1 MGHSGRV
8 VTGGRNNSN
17 SHSILQT
24 SHNIFGRPND
34 HFTANINID
43 FINQSTGITPDINLL
58 VAGTTDGCIF
68 TDTTLNISSGKV
80 ARILGGSIGSNTII
94 FDGYPL
100 NLFVGSTTMN
110 ITGGDITEIFGTS
123 LGRWTNEIYYFGD
136 IQINISGGIIRS
148 EIYGA
153 GAASLTGNNPDN
165 QYQYYNSY
173 CSGVTTSTEINIS
186 GGTLQGNVYGG
197 GYGYS
202 NYLTTDVRADGGAL
216 YGNSTINITGG
227 TINGDI
233 FGAGRGYNYSDKT
246 YLAEMKG
253 NSTINI
259 SGNPTI
265 TGNIYGAG
273 EGISGMN
280 LMARLVGSSTI
291 NIDADLNSTVYGGG
305 SIARVTGNTNIVVD
319 GGTSTGTIFAGGSH
333 GDINGNSSVIVNDGT
348 VNEIYAGGDL
358 ATINNTSVI
367 INGGEIGLAYA
378 GGNQANVNDTSF
390 VVNGGEVTLAYAGG
404 NRGVARN
411 TSVEIKDGTIGTLYC
426 GGNHAT
432 VTKTELEVSGGN
444 STTIYGGGNEASVG
458 TSEISVTGGA
468 VTDMYG
474 GGNNAGVTTTAIN
487 VEDGTVG
494 RLFGGSNNSGAVTET
509 TIIIEGGTI
518 TETYGGNNAGGST
531 TDTNVYIC
539 GGELGNVYGGGN
551 NVFVQNTNVY
561 LRNTDEQAGSIYGGG
576 NNAGAD
582 VTKVYLQGG
591 DAENVFG
598 GSNNGGT
605 VRESHIMSGD
615 ESDIQNPNP
624 EPEPEPEPEPMPE
637 PRTGYVAYSNG
648 TYYSTLQTAIDST
661 GSSETK
667 IIMVDNSTE
676 TINIASGKNIVI
688 ELNGYTLTSTNTTI
702 TLRGNLTI
710 DDSSENSTGAISTTA
725 GSNSYYPILQYGGN
739 LIVNN
744 GAISSNYRG
753 IRTYEN
759 AHVIIN
765 GGNVTA
771 RSGAGIGF
779 EDDGSFEMHGG
790 TVTASSHAIY
800 TDRNVNMTITGG
812 TVIGNSTGVHNSGN
826 GTIIIGVQDGSVEE
840 NPIILGRSGLNGTA
854 ATINFYDG
862 IIGGTNTAI
871 NGTISEIEES
881 STRQTG
887 TRTFNNTNYNITYL
901 NGPSGGQND
910 NPDDPPDDPDDP
922 TITIPGTVADSL
934 NIENVYGGNNTG
946 GQTTTTNIDC
956 YYGNID
962 NIYGGGNRVNSP
974 TTNVNIYGGD
984 LGSVYGGSNQTGNVT
999 TANLNIEGGQIDNAY
1014 GGNNAG
1020 GTTSN
1025 ATVIVDGGTVGNVYG
1040 GNNQGGITTN
1050 AYTEANH
1057 GTITNIYG
1065 GGDRAITNSATLNV
1079 NSANILGSVY
1089 GGGNHAAVNTD
1100 TNLNLNNASISTN
1113 VYGGGNEGV
1122 VLGNTYAKITNSSID
1137 GSIYAGGNGVT
1148 AIVSGNTNLLIE
1160 GTTNIE
1166 GHAFGGGN
1174 QAATGTENSNNSSS
1188 IVNIVGGT
1196 IGGNVYGGANT
1207 SVVYGVTNVNI
1218 GKSVPNIQN
1227 MVQGDIDI
1235 KGTVF
1240 GGGEANAAGDENYD
1254 FSFISVTNGININID
1269 ADTYSKFLIGKSIFG
1284 SGNASTTTGTSII
1297 NIHNYGTP
1305 EHPKSNISI
1314 QRANTVTLDNCAIWL
1329 AGATDRTNEHSNVLF
1344 SLSRIDELKV
1354 KNNTT
1359 LYMQNGAN
1367 LLKKFSSLVDV
1378 GNNEVKGFVTIDS
1391 NGNIT
1396 KNVDNR
1402 LYIREGV
1409 NINIAENE
1417 QANVYGDVS
1426 GMFFLGLYTG
1436 KNHLSLGIYSPSYEN
1451 GEEID
1456 LSDKMVFTRNSYVMG
1471 EHYSDH
1477 DITVDGF
1484 YTNYKTE
1491 DDKIKVDYIN
1501 PTPEDQLYYIW
1512 NVGENA
1518 DAIIYEI
1525 QLTASKFNTLGTKEL
1540 PLIGLETPNTI
1551 FEYSGTVCDLVDG
1564 VELIDKSQIKNIED
1578 NQDDADNKFG
1588 LGIET
1593 GRNGWSMEGKTK
1605 FMSNDPYYSGTT
1617 VYTSENSNST
1627 PILNFYLYHSQNLS
1641 IQREL
1646 GTVVI
1651 AFTAIRQIDDLNKE
1665 MKNVLIYVNMDT
1677 ALYQDWYYESAITPG
1692 EKYELFTNTQTSIT
1706 KDSEFSQ
1713 YYSLMLEDFSQT
1725 DYYDN
1730 YMTNYRTLVSSTVL
1744 PANTT
1749 ITMID
1754 LLTDSTE
1761 YYYYIVT
1768 QEDENNRKK
1777 KFDITDF
1784 KKMGSTDEYFNED
1797 NTKYYDSTLDVEHE
1811 EFIFHYDF
1819 ANTNLQTP
1827 IVDQTIFLEYRDQ
1840 DDETLMGVLGDLRET
1855 LEYSV
1860 YITGSNID
1868 VTATASS
1875 PSVYLGK
1882 DLYLNVTTNYNQ
1894 AAIDGKIVYDTN
1906 YFGQKLGLKITF
1918 YDHNGDQVTGAS
1930 LLGVYF
1936 ELNGKK
1942 YYPRTD
1948 GTTRLNTADAVSNVL
1963 SHIKVVTENSN
1974 LMSGDYTIK
1983 IEAFSSADGVYYG
1996 LESADETTVNLL
2008 ILSSIYGLDVS
2019 LPDTMVIVNGET
2031 GFNQDRTHD
2040 LNFNITYASG
2050 VISPNIKVGLYRRDY
2065 TNVYSNSYNLVDLH
2079 DYVTNELT
2087 TTDINDIYLVTDN
2100 PSSNFVFNLKLK
2112 NNLVT
2117 GTYRVVF
2124 SLYDGD
2130 IFIGD
2135 VYQYIVIN

>member
-1 MGHSGRV
+1 MVLSGRV
-8 VTGGRNNSN
+8 VTGGRNNSGAQN
-17 SHSILQT
+17 ILQT
-24 SHNIFGRPND
+24 SHNIFGREND

-43 FINQSTGITPDINLL
+43 FINQATGLTPNINLL
-58 VAGTTDGCIF
+58 VAGTTDGCIY
-68 TDTTLNISSGKV
+68 TDTTLNINSGKI

-136 IQINISGGIIRS
+136 VQINISGGIIRS

-153 GAASLTGNNPDN
+153 GAASLTGNNPQN

-173 CSGVTTSTEINIS
+173 CNGVTTSTEINIS
-186 GGTLQGNVYGG
+186 GGTILGNVYGG

-227 TINGDI
+227 SISGDI
-233 FGAGRGYNYSDKT
+233 FGAGRGYNYPNKT

-273 EGISGMN
+273 EGLAGSANI
-280 LMARLVGSSTI
+280 ARLTGTSTI
-291 NIDADLNSTVYGGG
+291 NVDANLSSTVYGGG
-305 SIARVTGNTNIVVD
+305 LIAEVSGSTNIVVD
-319 GGTSTGTIFAGGSH
+319 GGTSTGTIYAGGSQ
-333 GDINGNSSVIVNDGT
+333 GNISGNSSVIVNDGNIST
-348 VNEIYAGGDL
+348 LYAGGDL
-358 ATINNTSVI
+358 ATINNTSIVI
-367 INGGEIGLAYA
+367 NDGEVGLAYA
-378 GGNQANVNDTSF
+378 GGNQASVNDTSF
-390 VVNGGEVTLAYAGG
+390 VINGGEVTLAYAGG
-404 NRGVARN
+404 NRGSARN
-411 TSVEIKDGTIGTLYC
+411 TTVEINNGTVGTI
-426 GGNHAT
+426 
-432 VTKTELEVSGGN
+432 
-444 STTIYGGGNEASVG
+444 
-458 TSEISVTGGA
+458 
-468 VTDMYG
+468 YG
-474 GGNNAGVTTTAIN
+474 GGNNAGVTSTSIN
-487 VEDGTVG
+487 VENGTIST
-494 RLFGGSNNSGAVTET
+494 LFGGSNSSGAVPT
-509 TIIIEGGTI
+509 TNIVIEGGTI
-518 TETYGGNNAGGST
+518 TETYGGNNAGGSNNN
-531 TDTNVYIC
+531 TNVYVC
-539 GGELGNVYGGGN
+539 GGDLGSVYGGGN

-582 VTKVYLQGG
+582 VTRVYLQGG

-598 GSNNGGT
+598 GSNNSGT
-605 VRESHIMSGD
+605 VRESHIMSGNED
-615 ESDIQNPNP
+615 DISSQGS
-624 EPEPEPEPEPMPE
+624 EPEPEPEPEQMPE
-637 PRTGYVAYSNG
+637 PRTGSVAYVNG
-648 TYYSTLQTAIDST
+648 NYYSSVQAAIDAT
-661 GSSETK
+661 GSAEAK
-667 IIMVDNSTE
+667 VILVDNSSE
-676 TINIASGKNIVI
+676 SITIANGKNII
-688 ELNGYTLTSTNTTI
+688 LELNGYTLTSSATTV
-702 TLRGNLTI
+702 TLRGNLI
-710 DDSSENSTGAISTTA
+710 INDSSENNTGGIATTA
-725 GSNSYYPILQYGGN
+725 GSNSYYPIIQYGGN
-739 LIVNN
+739 LTLNN
-744 GAISSNYRG
+744 GKITSNYRG

-759 AHVIIN
+759 ANVVIN
-765 GGNVTA
+765 GGSVTA
-771 RSGAGIGF
+771 RSGAGVGF
-779 EDDGSFEMHGG
+779 ENNGTLEINGG
-790 TVTASSHAIY
+790 TITASSHAVY
-800 TDRNVNMTITGG
+800 TDSTVNMLITGG
-812 TVIGNSTGVHNSGN
+812 TIIGNSTGVHNSGSGTVTFGVKDGIVGNEPLILGNTGFN
-826 GTIIIGVQDGSVEE
+826 GTS
-840 NPIILGRSGLNGTA
+840 
-854 ATINFYDG
+854 ATFNFYDG
-862 IIGGTNTAI
+862 TIGGVNTAL
-871 NGTISEIEES
+871 NATISDTETS
-881 STRQTG
+881 STRHEEQRSING
-887 TRTFNNTNYNITYL
+887 RNYNITYL
-901 NGPSGGQND
+901 EVPIV
-910 NPDDPPDDPDDP
+910 PDDDEEEL
-922 TITIPGTVADSL
+922 PGTVADSL
-934 NIENVYGGNNTG
+934 NVENVYGGNNTG
-946 GQTTTTNIDC
+946 GQTTTTNIEC
-956 YYGNID
+956 YYGNIN

-974 TTNVNIYGGD
+974 TTNVDIYGGD

-999 TANLNIEGGQIDNAY
+999 TASVNIEGGQIDNVF
-1014 GGNNAG
+1014 GGNNQG

-1025 ATVIVDGGTVGNVYG
+1025 ANVIVNGGTSGDVYG
-1040 GNNQGGITTN
+1040 GNNQGGVTIN
-1050 AYTEANH
+1050 AYTEANN

-1065 GGDRAITNSATLNV
+1065 GGDRAVTNSATLNV
-1079 NSANILGSVY
+1079 NSANIIGSVY

-1100 TNLNLNNASISTN
+1100 THLTLNNASISTN

-1122 VLGNTYAKITNSSID
+1122 VLGNTYARITNSSID

-1174 QAATGTENSNNSSS
+1174 QAATGTENSNNSQS

-1207 SVVYGVTNVNI
+1207 SVVYGITNVNI
-1218 GKSVPNIQN
+1218 GKSVPNIQDTI
-1227 MVQGDIDI
+1227 QGDIDI
-1235 KGTVF
+1235 GGTVF

-1269 ADTYSKFLIGKSIFG
+1269 ADTYSKFLIGKSVFG

-1297 NIHNYGTP
+1297 NIHNYGTA

-1354 KNNTT
+1354 KNNST

-1367 LLKKFSSLVDV
+1367 LLKKFSSLVDI
-1378 GNNEVKGFVTIDS
+1378 NNIETKGAVSIDS

-1451 GEEID
+1451 GEDID
-1456 LSDKMVFTRNSYVMG
+1456 LSDKMVFTRNSYVLG

-1491 DDKIKVDYIN
+1491 AETIKVDYIN

-1512 NVGENA
+1512 NVGENT
-1518 DAIIYEI
+1518 DAVIYEI

-1540 PLIGLETPNTI
+1540 PLVGFETPNTI

-1564 VELIDKSQIKNIED
+1564 VELVDKSQIKNIED
-1578 NQDDADNKFG
+1578 IQEVADSKFG

-1593 GRNGWSMEGKTK
+1593 GRNGWSMEGRTR
-1605 FMSNDPYYSGTT
+1605 FMSSDPYYAGTT
-1617 VYTSENSNST
+1617 VYTGENSNST

-1651 AFTAIRQIDDLNKE
+1651 AFTSIRQVDDLNKE
-1665 MKNVLIYVNMDT
+1665 MKNILIYVNMDT

-1713 YYSLMLEDFSQT
+1713 YYSLMLEGFSDT
-1725 DYYDN
+1725 DYYEN
-1730 YMTNYRTLVSSTVL
+1730 YLTNYRTLISSAVL

-1754 LLTDSTE
+1754 LLTNSTE
-1761 YYYYIVT
+1761 YYYYVVT
-1768 QEDENNRKK
+1768 AEDEANRKK

-1797 NTKYYDSTLDVEHE
+1797 NTKYYDTTLDVEHE

-1819 ANTNLQTP
+1819 ANTNLQSP

-1868 VTATASS
+1868 VSATISS

-1882 DLYLNVTTNYNQ
+1882 DLYLNVTTDYNQ

-1936 ELNGKK
+1936 ELNGNK

-1974 LMSGDYTIK
+1974 LTSGDYTIK

-1996 LESADETTVNLL
+1996 LESADETTVQLL

-2019 LPDTMVIVNGET
+2019 LQDEMVIVNGKT
-2031 GFNQDRTHD
+2031 GLNQNNTHD
-2040 LNFNITYASG
+2040 LIFNIAYSSG

-2065 TNVYSNSYNLVDLH
+2065 SNIYSNTYNLVDFE
-2079 DYVTNELT
+2079 DYVVNELT
-2087 TTDINDIYLVTDN
+2087 TTDNNDIYLVTDN
-2100 PSSNFVFNLKLK
+2100 PSSSFTYNLRLK
-2112 NNLVT
+2112 DNLVT